1 MTRLKALAVLATRL
15 GALAGLAMLL
25 TTMAANPGYSQGQVA
40 AGLDLEQWTRLA
52 DRAELVI
59 DQAAASDSALTLL
72 REELRSW
79 EERAIMLQGSLQGQV
94 DQLESRIAVLD
105 GSDDVALTASDDI
118 QSRRDQLAAEL
129 AAAREPVLIAREVAQ
144 WSNGLVAGIDAIIE
158 ERSRTR
164 FYSAG
169 PIPLNP
175 ALWPEALG
183 QAADYLSSVVGEI
196 QDSLGSEAQRE
207 KRRQDL
213 PLLLGLLAAG
223 VFLLTFARRMVRQF
237 ALARRADGGWAATAG
252 AAVLERLMTGLVL
265 PVVGIGLISYA
276 GVAADLFTIHVSL
289 LTQTIPQMGLA
300 IFAAHWLG
308 SVLFSNQP
316 EGLFSPRLGDGWTGA
331 VRRLVIGLGWVVAG
345 KLLAD
350 AVISGSDAL
359 SAAAGVVGYP
369 VTMAASVLLFLLA
382 RRLAEHF
389 TGKEGDA
396 GEYGIADS
404 VVSLL
409 AMLVRIVSVVAALA
423 ATAGYSAVA
432 EFLVFPS
439 IQTLALYTLALS
451 VQIILAEFL
460 AQARSRLGAGADDGR
475 KNLMNVL
482 AGAVVFAAAIPELAI
497 IWGATDIQ
505 IHEFWAMALDGVQIG
520 GHKFT
525 PGDFVT
531 MIVVFVAGYMAT
543 RMMQSILSRS
553 VLPNTDLELGV
564 QRAITTGSG
573 YVGIVLAVVLA
584 ISLAGLDLT
593 SLAIVAGAL
602 SVGIGFGLQAV
613 VGNFVSGIILLIER
627 PINVGDW
634 IEAGGV
640 SGTVTRIS
648 VRSTQIETFDR
659 ATVVVPNTDLMSGQ
673 VVNWT
678 LTNRICR
685 TIVPVGV
692 AYGTDARR
700 VERLLL
706 EIAAEHP
713 AVLKDPA
720 PGVVFQRFGADA
732 LEFELRAILEDTN
745 QILSARSDLN
755 FAIAKRFEDEGIS
768 IPFPQRDV
776 WIRNASDALPM
787 ANSEP
792 KPEDDRT

>member
-1 MTRLKALAVLATRL
+1 MTRLRAL
-15 GALAGLAMLL
+15 GALLTLL
-25 TTMAANPGYSQGQVA
+25 FTIWMAIPGYSQSPAA
-40 AGLDLEQWTRLA
+40 AGIDLEQWTRLA

-59 DQAAASDSALTLL
+59 NQAAASDSALTLL
-72 REELRSW
+72 REELRTW

-94 DQLESRIAVLD
+94 YQLESRIAVLE
-105 GSDDVALTASDDI
+105 GSDDGGLAASDDI
-118 QSRRDQLAAEL
+118 ELRRNQLAAEL

-164 FYSAG
+164 FYTVG

-183 QAADYLSSVVGEI
+183 YLADHASSVVGEI
-196 QDSLGSEAQRE
+196 RGSLGSEAQRE

-213 PLLLGLLAAG
+213 PLLLGLLVAG
-223 VFLLTFARRMVRQF
+223 GFLLTFARRLVRRF
-237 ALARRADGGWAATAG
+237 ALVRRVDGGWAATAG
-252 AAVLERLMTGLVL
+252 AAVLERMMTGLVL
-265 PVVGIGLISYA
+265 PVAGIALISYA
-276 GVAADLFTIHVSL
+276 GVLADLFTIHVGL
-289 LTQTIPQMGLA
+289 MTQTIPQMGLS
-300 IFAAHWLG
+300 ILVAHWLG
-308 SVLFSNQP
+308 SVLFSDQP
-316 EGLFSPRLGDGWTGA
+316 ESLFSPRLGDGWTAA

-345 KLLAD
+345 KLLTD
-350 AVISGSDAL
+350 SVISGSDAL
-359 SAAAGVVGYP
+359 SATVVVVGYP
-369 VTMAASVLLFLLA
+369 VTMAASILLFLLA

-389 TGKEGDA
+389 AGQTGDA

-409 AMLVRIVSVVAALA
+409 VMLARIVSVVAALA

-439 IQTLALYTLALS
+439 IQTLALYAVALS
-451 VQIILAEFL
+451 VQIILAEVL
-460 AQARSRLGAGADDGR
+460 AQTRSRLGSGADDGR
-475 KNLMNVL
+475 RNLMNVL

-497 IWGATDIQ
+497 IWGASDIQ
-505 IHEFWAMALDGVQIG
+505 ILEFWAMALDGVQIG

-525 PGDFVT
+525 PGDFLT

-553 VLPNTDLELGV
+553 VLPNTDLEIGV

-573 YVGIVLAVVLA
+573 YVGIVLAAVLA

-732 LEFELRAILEDTN
+732 LEFELRAILSDTN
-745 QILSARSDLN
+745 QILSAKSDLN
-755 FAIAKRFEDEGIS
+755 FAIARRFEEEGIS
-768 IPFPQRDV
+768 IPFPQRDI
-776 WIRNASDALPM
+776 WIRNAGDALSIPET
-787 ANSEP
+787 EP
-792 KPEDDRT
+792 EPEENQK